1 MKSKHGLA
9 AAAIV
14 LGALLLAG
22 SLVWSTMHTE
32 IRLWFWDKIAER
44 PVSEGDQV
52 KIASCSPL
60 SFWTLLKVV
69 QSDMEVACGEAW
81 LVRELADKLNSEDR
95 AHWLAL
101 RVDNDNAPA
110 GLRIR
115 GAVALALAKFS
126 PPAEPAW
133 MLDALP
139 AIRQAQWLRAAT
151 ESDEVALHL
160 GPALRTLGIASR
172 VREDLTPGAPALPAL
187 EWLAWVDDPA
197 AEVAA
202 TSTATQVAGVF
213 PEIVEQVRGRAA
225 SGRPVSGSV
234 ARWRSLITQHPECGT
249 RCGPLFVAIL
259 ERTLTDQAL
268 EEGTPLPPE
277 PTEHPDLAQIL
288 TALGAPSQERRAV
301 AYGWSALVEWV
312 TASPSPA
319 ERLRSYA
326 RRPTGSV
333 GSLAQVPWDGVAPP
347 FLAALVVNA
356 LGAAVDVPVDV
367 RVGEKGEVWLEIG
380 GVSIVRSCGE
390 EGGRPEGSPWP
401 DDAILAAALTE
412 WAASEK
418 DPTRGLRLATAAER
432 IDPMIGGPLAVRL
445 ASGAAPELES
455 GRRIG
460 VSLLRPVSPPVG
472 ADSARRRMGERGP
485 TICP

>member
-1 MKSKHGLA
+1 MKSKRWLV
-9 AAAIV
+9 AAAIAVTV
-14 LGALLLAG
+14 LFFAA
-22 SLVWSTMHTE
+22 SLVWSTMHTQ

-44 PVSEGDQV
+44 SVSEGDQV
-52 KIASCSPL
+52 EIASCSPL
-60 SFWTLLKVV
+60 SYWTLLKVV
-69 QSDMEVACGEAW
+69 QADMDVACGEAW
-81 LVRELADKLNSEDR
+81 LVGELAEKLNSEDR

-101 RVDNDNAPA
+101 RVGDDNAPA
-110 GLRIR
+110 GMRIR
-115 GAVALALAKFS
+115 GAVAMALADFT

-133 MLDALP
+133 LLDSLSAP
-139 AIRQAQWLRAAT
+139 RQAQWLRAAA
-151 ESDEVALHL
+151 ESDDVAVHL
-160 GPALRTLGIASR
+160 GPALRTLGVAAR
-172 VREDLTPGAPALPAL
+172 VRQDLTPGAPALPAL

-213 PEIVEQVRGRAA
+213 PEIVEQVRGRVAA
-225 SGRPVSGSV
+225 GRPVSGSA
-234 ARWRSLITQHPECGT
+234 ARWRSLVAQHPECGT

-268 EEGTPLPPE
+268 EEGTQLPPE
-277 PTEHPDLAQIL
+277 PTENPDLAQIL

-301 AYGWSALVEWV
+301 AYGWSALLEWV
-312 TASPSPA
+312 KAAHEPA
-319 ERLRSYA
+319 ERIRSFA

-333 GSLAQVPWDGVAPP
+333 SSLAQVPWDGVAPP

-356 LGAAVDVPVDV
+356 LGAALDVPVDV
-367 RVGEKGEVWLEIG
+367 RVGEKGEVWLDID
-380 GVSIVRSCGE
+380 GVRIVRSCGE
-390 EGGRPEGSPWP
+390 EGAPPEGNPWP

-412 WAASEK
+412 WAANEQ
-418 DPTRGLRLATAAER
+418 DQTRGLRLATAAER
-432 IDPMIGGPLAVRL
+432 IDPLIGGPLAIRL

-485 TICP
+485 TVCP